1 MTPEQIAALVAAEVE
16 KATKALGAEMA
27 ASSKAESDALRAE
40 IAKLTAKPPEP
51 PAPKPGKQGEV
62 SPEIAELREAVARS
76 VKLAEDEKAARIA
89 AEKSARSKET
99 DAALSRHLQEHGIKP
114 EVIPAVSLLI
124 KSQMLAE
131 KEDGSVFFR
140 GTHPISKMPA
150 EFSVEEGVK
159 TWAASPDAAHY
170 KAPRGVQG
178 SGDRAGNSDP
188 NQGQTFASLDDFYK
202 QPA

>member
-16 KATKALGAEMA
+16 KATKALAAELTT
-27 ASSKAESDALRAE
+27 SSKAESDALRAE
-40 IAKLTAKPPEP
+40 IAKLAAKPAEQ

-89 AEKSARSKET
+89 AEKSARTKET

-150 EFSVEEGVK
+150 EFSIEEGVK
-159 TWAASPDAAHY
+159 TWAASSDAAHY

-178 SGDRAGNSDP
+178 DGSRPGSAVNTKPR
-188 NQGQTFASLDDFYK
+188 QFADADDLFK
-202 QPA
+202 TN